1 MDALRHLSSA
11 FFLTVIAALTGC
23 SSTVVSNRPDKA
35 VAIYRDSLGSQGELA
50 IQHAN
55 SEVRKDAHGASLPE
69 AVPQSLTVDSAIALA
84 KKNSA
89 RRLALEASVAAAEA
103 NVAAADRRKNPE
115 FRVSQLR
122 LDELVQ
128 NNGQARTALRF
139 FPDRPGAVAAD
150 VAEARAKH
158 AQILASLRLEEQ
170 AIEADVR
177 WAFDDVVL
185 LDAEIAI
192 TKTIAQTRQTLRAQM
207 QARVAASTGTA
218 LDEALAEL
226 SSVEAD
232 SDLAQMEARRHEA
245 RGLLFDRLGLPPDS
259 SVEVIGDPP
268 LSWPPTALPS
278 EKVLVERALR
288 SSPEIAVA
296 AAKIDAADARSFA
309 ERAKRLPWF
318 TFLEVGYEFSPKTT
332 QGLGWTF
339 QGGVDLPIFD
349 TNSNGIAASNATK
362 TAAERA
368 FEAEVERIVREVRA
382 RMRDVQSAEGLVT
395 QYRNRALP
403 AAERA
408 AKEAQRA
415 LENRNIDAVRALS
428 IEEKRAVVDLHLL
441 QLIRRYR
448 TAISGLRKTSGNVS
462 SAVTP

>member
-1 MDALRHLSSA
+1 MDAVKYASSA
-11 FFLTVIAALTGC
+11 FVLTLIPMVTGC
-23 SSTVVSNRPDKA
+23 ASTVSSNSPERA
-35 VAIYRDSLGSQGELA
+35 VAIYHESLGSQGELA
-50 IQHAN
+50 IRQADVKAQK
-55 SEVRKDAHGASLPE
+55 SEQAAHSSDTI
-69 AVPQSLTVDSAIALA
+69 PQSITVDSAIALG

-89 RRLALEASVAAAEA
+89 RRLALEASLAAAEA
-103 NVAAADRRKNPE
+103 NIAAVDRRRNPE
-115 FRVSQLR
+115 LRISQLR
-122 LDELVQ
+122 LDEMLQ
-128 NNGQARTALRF
+128 GNERARVALRV
-139 FPDRPGAVAAD
+139 FPDKPGALGAD
-150 VAEARAKH
+150 IAEARAKH
-158 AQILASLRLEEQ
+158 AQALAYLRIEEQ

-177 WAFDDVVL
+177 WAFDDAVL

-192 TKTIAQTRQTLRAQM
+192 TKTIAQTRQTMVAQL

-232 SDLAQMEARRHEA
+232 SDLAQHEARRREV
-245 RGLLFDRLGLPPDS
+245 RGLLFDRIGLPPDS
-259 SVEVIGDPP
+259 AVEVLGEPP
-268 LSWPPTALPS
+268 LSWPPAPLPS
-278 EKVLVERALR
+278 ERVLIEQALR

-309 ERAKRLPWF
+309 ERAKRIPWL
-318 TFLEVGYEFSPKTT
+318 TFFEVGYEFTPKPTL
-332 QGLGWTF
+332 GLAWTF
-339 QGGVDLPIFD
+339 RGAVDLPIFEA
-349 TNSNGIAASNATK
+349 SGNGIVAANATK

-368 FEAEVERIVREVRA
+368 FEAEVERVVREVRA
-382 RMRDVQSAEGLVT
+382 SVREVQAAEALVT

-415 LENRNIDAVRALS
+415 LENHSIDAIRALS
-428 IEEKRAVVDLHLL
+428 IEERRAVVDLHLL

-448 TAISGLRKTSGNVS
+448 TAVSGLRKTSGNVN